1 ADLRPIVVLAQ
12 RINCDLC
19 RDFAPL
25 VATHAVGD
33 GQEHPVALGQ
43 FPFRI
48 GDEDAVLVFLPDGPG
63 VGRSTDRHPHLIH
76 VIAPLPSVP
85 FYSPGTANIPRFWLR
100 NRSTAERLWPRSPI
114 RVRSCT
120 CVTIA
125 LFRPCPGWR
134 HEHMR
139 LVPLL
144 RLLPVL
150 LVAGLLLAC
159 GGSDEEPTPTPSP
172 QGLID
177 AAANRFNELDTAHYT
192 LTIDGDVYLDA
203 QGMLALRGAEGDLQ
217 RPDRATAKAD
227 IGFAG
232 TTLSV
237 NVVALGQE

>member
-1 ADLRPIVVLAQ
+1 
-12 RINCDLC
+12 
-19 RDFAPL
+19 
-25 VATHAVGD
+25 
-33 GQEHPVALGQ
+33 
-43 FPFRI
+43 
-48 GDEDAVLVFLPDGPG
+48 
-63 VGRSTDRHPHLIH
+63 S
-76 VIAPLPSVP
+76 
-85 FYSPGTANIPRFWLR
+85 
-100 NRSTAERLWPRSPI
+100 
-114 RVRSCT
+114 
-120 CVTIA
+120 
-125 LFRPCPGWR
+125 FRPCPGWR

-177 AAANRFNELDTAHYT
+177 AATNRFNELDTAHYT

-237 NVVALGQE
+237 NVVALGQEQYMTNFLTGRWERAPEDLDYNPAVVFDSERGIPGVLRETRDVTLVGEESLD